1 MSTFTWLVRREFW
14 ENRAIWILPTAIG
27 ALILLA
33 AMFGRF
39 EVSIAEQSSPTA
51 GLVLLGV
58 CGASFYVTMGIYS
71 AWYLLDCLY
80 ADRRDRSI
88 LFWKSLPISD
98 SSAVLSKVF
107 TALVAI
113 PAVYFVAANLAALLI
128 AVVVSIRLRY
138 LAAALWHPGLW
149 LDIQVTWLYVTV
161 TSLIWYL
168 PVAGWLL
175 LVSAWAKR
183 PPMLLAVLPPLA
195 LVLAERLFLGSGT
208 IAKILGDR
216 FGGYAT
222 AALQYPAH
230 WQLALKNSA
239 GTALPALR
247 ELLAPE
253 SFATD
258 RAVWIGIVIG
268 ALAIAG
274 AIQLRKRRTEV

>member
-1 MSTFTWLVRREFW
+1 MNTFTWLVRREFW
-14 ENRAIWILPTAIG
+14 ENRAIWILPAAIG
-27 ALILLA
+27 VLMLLA
-33 AMFGRF
+33 AMFGRI
-39 EVSIAEQSSPTA
+39 EVSIAEQSNPMA

-71 AWYLLDCLY
+71 SWYLLDCLY

-107 TALVAI
+107 TALIAI

-128 AVVVSIRLRY
+128 AVVISIRLHD
-138 LAAALWHPGLW
+138 LTAALWRPDLW
-149 LDIQVTWLYVTV
+149 LDIQVTWLYVTA

-175 LVSAWAKR
+175 LISAWAKR
-183 PPMLLAVLPPLA
+183 PPMLLAVLPPLGLM
-195 LVLAERLFLGSGT
+195 LVERLFLGSST

-216 FGGYAT
+216 LGGYAA
-222 AALQYPAH
+222 AALRYPVH
-230 WQLALKNSA
+230 WQWTAKA
-239 GTALPALR
+239 GSGTTTPALR

-258 RAVWIGIVIG
+258 PAVWIGIVIG
-268 ALAIAG
+268 ALAIVA